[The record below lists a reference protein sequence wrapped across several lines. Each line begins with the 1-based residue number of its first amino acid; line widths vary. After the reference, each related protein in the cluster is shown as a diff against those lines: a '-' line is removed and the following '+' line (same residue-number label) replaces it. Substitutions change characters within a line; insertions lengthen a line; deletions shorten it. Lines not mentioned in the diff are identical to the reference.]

1 MKHVASLRY
10 GVIFKKAFCD
20 PEIFTA
26 FAQDVLGITLE
37 IDHVETEKSF
47 SPSIGRVAARFD
59 LYAEDRKHRTIV
71 DIQHERYGDHYHRF
85 LHYQCAAILEQVVN
99 AEEYRPPLKVFTIV
113 VLTSGDRHQCDVA
126 TIEFDPKDRQGRPL
140 REIPHKVIYLC
151 PKYVT
156 DETPAPYR
164 EWLRAIADSL
174 DEEVDETQYT
184 RPEIRKIFDYI
195 EKDHVSPE
203 ERARMFDEY
212 GQEGLRQEKYA
223 EGLQHGEHRKAL
235 DAARKMLAEG
245 FDTAM
250 VTKITGL
257 IAEELATLPAEDA
270 PQNTGKQG

>member
-26 FAQDVLGITLE
+26 FAQDVLGITLD

-59 LYAEDRKHRTIV
+59 LYAEDRKHRTVV
-71 DIQHERYGDHYHRF
+71 DIQHERYSDHYHRF
-85 LHYQCAAILEQVVN
+85 LHYQCVALLEQVAN
-99 AEEYRPPLKVFTIV
+99 SEDYRPPLNVYTIV
-113 VLTSGDRHQCDVA
+113 VLTSGDRHQRDVA
-126 TIEFDPKDRQGRPL
+126 IIDFDPKDLRGCGL

-164 EWLRAIADSL
+164 DWMRAIADSL

-184 RPEIRKIFDYI
+184 RSEILKIFDYI
-195 EKDHVSPE
+195 EKDHISPE
-203 ERARMFDEY
+203 ERARMFDEH
-212 GQEGLRQEKYA
+212 GQEELKQEKYEA
-223 EGLQHGEHRKAL
+223 GLQDGEQRKAL
-235 DAARKMLAEG
+235 DTARKMLAKGYAVADISEL
-245 FDTAM
+245 
-250 VTKITGL
+250 TGL
-257 IAEELATLPAEDA
+257 TPEKVASIA
-270 PQNTGKQG
+270 